1 MWLRVNNSVKNVHP
15 AAHLLSFPAT
25 WEALVKSTS
34 PSHSYVRAGLLGSSG
49 FRDSSIAK
57 SSEIPFKS
65 CLSIVLS
72 CVACV
77 TPLELLQEGHRRAYI
92 GTVLCST

>member
-1 MWLRVNNSVKNVHP
+1 MKNVHP
-15 AAHLLSFPAT
+15 AAHLLSFPAA
-25 WEALVKSTS
+25 WEALLKSTS
-34 PSHSYVRAGLLGSSG
+34 PSHSCVRAGLLGSSG
-49 FRDSSIAK
+49 SGDNSIARL
-57 SSEIPFKS
+57 SEMPFKT

-77 TPLELLQEGHRRAYI
+77 TPQELLQEGQRGACI